1 MPGATSGLVGMPP
14 IVADTVRCGVQDV
27 FHQIT
32 RKSLGILHLERF
44 HAELKS
50 CGYTTSI
57 VEVGPPTTHTHTHT
71 HTHIHTRTHTT
82 TTTPVHAPFNPI
94 VCACAE

>member
-57 VEVGPPTTHTHTHT
+57 VEVRPATPPPPQHTLCPEA
-71 HTHIHTRTHTT
+71 I
-82 TTTPVHAPFNPI
+82 NPDG
-94 VCACAE
+94 VACAE

>member
-57 VEVGPPTTHTHTHT
+57 VEVRPATPPPPQHHNTL
-71 HTHIHTRTHTT
+71 
-82 TTTPVHAPFNPI
+82 
-94 VCACAE
+94 CARGY